1 MPSGPHA
8 DRVVAPMTILQAN
21 RFSSLV
27 GEIYDAA
34 VDPALRSG
42 ALEQVSHFVGG
53 CAATIL
59 SRDASRLSI
68 EIHQHFGTESRF
80 RQLYRD
86 RYVEQD
92 PLLDRHLAFAAEQAI
107 GVTDI
112 MPHADFVATSF
123 YREWVEP
130 QGAIDLATVALE
142 KSGARTTV
150 LQVLR
155 HRSRGTVDDSMRE
168 RMRLLA
174 PHIQRSRIMG
184 RQIRARS
191 HTVDDLAD
199 VLDGLSTAI
208 CLLDADG
215 RVVHANAACRQLFV
229 DANLLA
235 MVGDRI
241 VARNT
246 QTDKIF
252 RSLFEIV
259 AAGETHS
266 TGRRQIEL
274 VTSADGQHY
283 LVHALPLKRE
293 QSLPRDVAVTVLL
306 VQRAAM
312 VPSLVPDAIASAFR
326 LTPSEL
332 RVLMAI
338 VEIGGVPDIAAK
350 LGIAETT
357 VKTHLGR
364 LFEKTGA
371 GRQADLVKIAAG
383 FTAPFAQ
390 RTSSD
395 DAV

>member
-1 MPSGPHA
+1 
-8 DRVVAPMTILQAN
+8 MTLLQAN

-34 VDPALRSG
+34 VDPAQRNA
-42 ALEQVSHFVGG
+42 ALEQVSNFVGG

-59 SRDASRLSI
+59 SRDTARLSI

-86 RYVEQD
+86 RYVELD
-92 PLLDRHLAFAAEQAI
+92 PLLDRHLNFTAEQTI
-107 GVTDI
+107 GVADV
-112 MPHADFVATSF
+112 MPHEDFLATSF

-142 KSGARTTV
+142 KSDARTTI

-155 HRSRGTVDDSMRE
+155 HRSRGTVDEPMRE

-199 VLDGLSTAI
+199 VLDKLSTAI

-215 RVVHANAACRQLFV
+215 RVVHANAAGRQLFA
-229 DANLLA
+229 DASLLA
-235 MVGDRI
+235 LIGDRI

-252 RSLFEIV
+252 RGLFETSSG
-259 AAGETHS
+259 AGAHS
-266 TGRRQIEL
+266 TGRRIEL
-274 VTSADGQHY
+274 ATSVDGHHY
-283 LVHALPLKRE
+283 LLHAFPLQRE
-293 QSLPRDVAVTVLL
+293 RNLRRDVATTVLF
-306 VQRAAM
+306 VQRASMLPALA
-312 VPSLVPDAIASAFR
+312 PGAIAAAFR

-338 VEIGGVPDIAAK
+338 VEIGGVPDIAAR

-390 RTSSD
+390 PAGSG
-395 DAV
+395 DAAV

>member
-1 MPSGPHA
+1 
-8 DRVVAPMTILQAN
+8 MTILQAN
-21 RFSSLV
+21 RFSSLL

-34 VDPALRSG
+34 VEPALRSG
-42 ALEQVSHFVGG
+42 ALEQVSHYVGG

-59 SRDASRLSI
+59 SRDSARLSI

-86 RYVEQD
+86 RYVELD
-92 PLLDRHLAFAAEQAI
+92 PLIDRHRTLAAEQTI
-107 GVTDI
+107 GVTDV
-112 MPHADFVATSF
+112 MPHADFMATSF

-142 KSGARTTV
+142 KSAARTTI

-155 HRSRGTVDDSMRE
+155 HRSRGTVDEPMRE

-174 PHIQRSRIMG
+174 PHLQRSKIMG

-199 VLDGLSTAI
+199 VLDGLSTAV

-215 RVVHANAACRQLFV
+215 RVMHANAACRRLFA

-235 MVGDRI
+235 LVGDRI

-246 QTDKIF
+246 HADKIF
-252 RSLFEIV
+252 RSLCEIDAGSGILS
-259 AAGETHS
+259 AA
-266 TGRRQIEL
+266 RRQIEL
-274 VTSADGQHY
+274 ATSVDGQHY
-283 LVHALPLKRE
+283 LLQAFPLKRDR
-293 QSLPRDVAVTVLL
+293 SLSRDVAATALF
-306 VQRAAM
+306 VQKASTTPWLAA
-312 VPSLVPDAIASAFR
+312 DAIASAFR

-383 FTAPFAQ
+383 FAVPFAR
-390 RTSSD
+390 RTNGGD

>member
-1 MPSGPHA
+1 
-8 DRVVAPMTILQAN
+8 MTIHQAN
-21 RFSSLV
+21 RFSSLI

-42 ALEQVSHFVGG
+42 ALEQISQFVGG
-53 CAATIL
+53 CAAMIL
-59 SRDASRLSI
+59 SRDSARLSI
-68 EIHQHFGTESRF
+68 EIHQHFGTDARF

-86 RYVEQD
+86 RYVELD
-92 PLLDRHLAFAAEQAI
+92 PLLDRHLTLAPERTI

-112 MPHADFVATSF
+112 MSYADFIETSF
-123 YREWVEP
+123 HREWVEP
-130 QGAIDLATVALE
+130 QGAIDIATVALE
-142 KSGARTTV
+142 KTAARTTI

-155 HRSRGTVDDSMRE
+155 HRSRGTVDEAMRE

-174 PHIQRSRIMG
+174 PHVHRSHIMG

-199 VLDGLSTAI
+199 VLDGLNTAI

-215 RVVHANAACRQLFV
+215 RVVHANAACRQLFA

-252 RSLFEIV
+252 RGLCEIDDS
-259 AAGETHS
+259 A
-266 TGRRQIEL
+266 RRRIEL
-274 VTSADGQHY
+274 ATSTDGQHY
-283 LVHALPLKRE
+283 LLHALPLKRDR
-293 QSLPRDVAVTVLL
+293 SLARDAAATMLFI
-306 VQRAAM
+306 QRASMSPMLATA
-312 VPSLVPDAIASAFR
+312 AIAAAFR

-383 FTAPFAQ
+383 FAVPFGR
-390 RTSSD
+390 RTGGD
-395 DAV
+395 DRAA

>member
-1 MPSGPHA
+1 MTTYQA
-8 DRVVAPMTILQAN
+8 D
-21 RFSSLV
+21 RFSSLI

-34 VDPALRSG
+34 VDPGLRSG
-42 ALEQVSHFVGG
+42 ALEQISHFVGG
-53 CAATIL
+53 CAAMIV
-59 SRDASRLSI
+59 SRDSARLSI
-68 EIHQHFGTESRF
+68 EIHQHFGTDARF

-86 RYVEQD
+86 RYVELD
-92 PLLDRHLAFAAEQAI
+92 PLLDCHLNLAPERTI
-107 GVTDI
+107 GVTDV
-112 MPHADFVATSF
+112 MPYADFLETSF
-123 YREWVEP
+123 YRDWVEP
-130 QGAIDLATVALE
+130 QGAVDLATIALE
-142 KSGARTTV
+142 KTVARTTV

-155 HRSRGTVDDSMRE
+155 HRSRGTVDEAMRE

-174 PHIQRSRIMG
+174 PHIQRSQIMG

-199 VLDGLSTAI
+199 VLDGLNTAI
-208 CLLDADG
+208 CLLDTDG
-215 RVVHANAACRQLFV
+215 RVVHANAACRRLFA

-252 RSLFEIV
+252 RSLCEIDGG
-259 AAGETHS
+259 A
-266 TGRRQIEL
+266 RRQIEL
-274 VTSADGQHY
+274 ATSADGQHY
-283 LVHALPLKRE
+283 LLHAFPLKRDRN
-293 QSLPRDVAVTVLL
+293 LPRDVAATMLF
-306 VQRAAM
+306 VQRASMLPLLAA
-312 VPSLVPDAIASAFR
+312 DAIAAAFR

-338 VEIGGVPDIAAK
+338 IEIGGVPDIAAK

-383 FTAPFAQ
+383 FAVPFALRASGGEGPTQ
-390 RTSSD
+390 
-395 DAV
+395 

>member
-1 MPSGPHA
+1 
-8 DRVVAPMTILQAN
+8 MTILQAN

-34 VDPALRSG
+34 ANPALHSA
-42 ALEQVSHFVGG
+42 ALEQISNFVGG

-59 SRDASRLSI
+59 SRDEARLSL
-68 EIHQHFGTESRF
+68 EIHQHVGTDPRF

-86 RYVEQD
+86 RYVELD
-92 PLLDRHLAFAAEQAI
+92 PLLDRHLGLATEQTV

-112 MPHADFVATSF
+112 MPHSDFVATSF
-123 YREWVEP
+123 YRDWLEP
-130 QGAIDLATVALE
+130 QGAIDLATVTLE
-142 KSGARTTV
+142 RSEARTTV

-155 HRSRGTVDDSMRE
+155 HRSRGTVDEAMRE

-174 PHIQRSRIMG
+174 PHIQRSRVMG

-208 CLLDADG
+208 CLIDAEG
-215 RVVHANAACRQLFV
+215 RVVHANAACRQLFT

-246 QTDKIF
+246 QADKIF
-252 RSLFEIV
+252 RSLFEID
-259 AAGETHS
+259 ADAGTHS

-283 LVHALPLKRE
+283 LLHAFPLKRE
-293 QSLPRDVAVTVLL
+293 RNLPRDIAATVLF
-306 VQRAAM
+306 VQRASM
-312 VPSLVPDAIASAFR
+312 MPSLVPDAIAAAFR

-332 RVLMAI
+332 RVMMAI

-383 FTAPFAQ
+383 FAAPFAQ
-390 RTSSD
+390 RTGSGS